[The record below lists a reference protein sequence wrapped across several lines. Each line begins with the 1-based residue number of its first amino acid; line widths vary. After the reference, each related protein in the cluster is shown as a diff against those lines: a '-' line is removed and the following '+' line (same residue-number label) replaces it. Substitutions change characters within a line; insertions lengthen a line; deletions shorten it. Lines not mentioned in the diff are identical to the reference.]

1 MKYKFILLSLI
12 LFCLANIAWA
22 QKATLSGKITSEGA
36 PVPGATIQIA
46 NSTKGTAAD
55 DSGNYRITDL
65 DGGSSV
71 TLKISSVGFADKM
84 ETLTLKNGDNIL
96 DITLSE
102 SGKFLEEVVV
112 TGLSVNTKQK
122 ELGTSRAG
130 INSATI
136 DKLPN
141 SSIEDAMVGRMAGVE
156 AYSADGAPGGGF
168 RFRIRGPNSV
178 LGASEPLV
186 IIDGI
191 IMDNSN
197 RNTTTG
203 AVGGNQGTGSASFGM
218 NNGTRGLLAVNP
230 EDIESIE
237 VLKGAAAASL
247 YGSRASS
254 GVVVIKTKSGGK
266 GGIHLD
272 YALDIGS
279 TEVSKNIGKY
289 KTSWAASEI
298 DQWAGFINPTK
309 TTYTDAVLGAYK
321 SNPQTDWSLG
331 GLRKGSFQR
340 HTVRAQGGNKMLG
353 FYATVS
359 TQENIGHIKGTD
371 FNADGARLSLSS
383 SPIKGLSIKISGDY
397 SKDVRNQLPG
407 GTPGFFIPN
416 RWMTDGLVMPFMTLD
431 TGLNSI
437 KNVYFGLTTP
447 DKYATI
453 QRTANTDRLVLSA
466 NVNYKIS
473 PDLAID
479 INAGKDNSTIDSK
492 TLYSFGLVTLFPTG
506 RLDVDQEKLN
516 QQSLTVGLNH
526 SWKIND
532 KMYLKSAVG
541 TQYDENN
548 RFYYYHRTGT
558 LKVDKR
564 STDPAVQYANSL
576 DTANYSA
583 YLPGSF
589 FEVNPIVKTFGI
601 YFNETFGLNE
611 KVFLNLGGRLDK
623 STAFID
629 KYFFYPRASVSYQ
642 ATKNIRARAAFGS
655 SGTQPPPYLAT
666 LTFRR
671 EAGGY
676 QGSGGNYTADNP
688 PNPNLNPEKQTEIEV
703 GVDATFLKERLTVE
717 ATFFNKNFKDL
728 LLVAPINPALNYG
741 LTSGIRN
748 IGEMYNRGI
757 EFVVGYDVIKKE
769 NLNWNITLTGSTL
782 TNKVTKLTEPPTPI
796 SGGIENIMQIR
807 EGYPIGGI
815 WSGPNTEGPTSTLR
829 KYLGTTLPTSEGN
842 IRTDLTWKDI
852 SLNLMFGGKWGMKR
866 FNSTARDLAN
876 PTKRQHVDYWNL
888 PQADLATLYANQDK
902 WVEDANFVKLRQL
915 TLAYN
920 IPSTLLKKV
929 RLNKVNI
936 SLTGMNLFTSTNY
949 IGGYDV
955 ESETSGS
962 GSPNA
967 WVRGLDSWEAGMP
980 KTYTLS
986 FNIGF

>member
-1 MKYKFILLSLI
+1 MKYKITLLTLL
-12 LFCLANIAWA
+12 LFCLCTTIWA
-22 QKATLSGKITSEGA
+22 QKATLSGKITSDGA
-36 PVPGATIQIA
+36 PVPGATIQIL
-46 NSTKGTAAD
+46 STSKGAAAD
-55 DSGNYRITDL
+55 DGGNYRLTDL
-65 DGGSSV
+65 EVGNV
-71 TLKISSVGFADKM
+71 TLKISSVGFGEQTK
-84 ETLTLKNGDNIL
+84 TLTLKSGDNTL
-96 DITLSE
+96 DINLDE

-122 ELGTSRAG
+122 EQGTSRAG

-141 SSIEDAMVGRMAGVE
+141 SSIEDAMVGRLAGVE
-156 AYSADGAPGGGF
+156 AYTADGAPGGGY

-197 RNTTTG
+197 RNTTSG
-203 AVGGNQGTGSASFGM
+203 AAGGNQGTGSASFGM

-266 GGIHLD
+266 GGIHVD

-279 TEVSKNIGKY
+279 TEVSKNIAKY
-289 KTSWAASEI
+289 KTAWSSSEI
-298 DQWAGFINPTK
+298 DQWAALINPTK

-321 SNPQTDWSLG
+321 GNPQTDWSLG
-331 GLRKGSFQR
+331 GLRKGSFDR

-353 FYATVS
+353 FYATIS
-359 TQENIGHIKGTD
+359 RQENVGHIKGTD
-371 FNADGARLSLSS
+371 YKADGARLSLSS
-383 SPIKGLSIKISGDY
+383 SPIQGLNIKISGDY

-437 KNVYFGLTTP
+437 KNIYFGLTTP

-453 QRTANTDRLVLSA
+453 QRTAHTERMVLSA
-466 NVNYKIS
+466 NVNYKIT

-492 TLYSFGLVTLFPTG
+492 TLYQFGLVTLFPLG

-548 RFYYYHRTGT
+548 RYYYYHRTGT
-558 LKVDKR
+558 LKPEKR
-564 STDPAVQYANSL
+564 STDAAVQLANSL

-589 FEVNPIVKTFGI
+589 FEVNPIVKTFGV

-611 KVFLNLGGRLDK
+611 KLFLNLGGRFDR
-623 STAFID
+623 STAFIS

-642 ATKNIRARAAFGS
+642 ATKNLRARAAFGT

-666 LTFRR
+666 VTFRR
-671 EAGGY
+671 EANGY

-688 PNPNLNPEKQTEIEV
+688 PNPNLKPEQQSEIEV
-703 GVDATFLKERLTVE
+703 GVDGTFLNNRLTVE
-717 ATFFNKNFKDL
+717 ATFYNKNFKDML
-728 LLVAPINPALNYG
+728 LSAPINPALNNG
-741 LTSGIRN
+741 LISGIRN
-748 IGEMYNRGI
+748 VGEMYNRGF
-757 EFVVGYDVIKKE
+757 EFVIGYDVIKTQDI
-769 NLNWNITLTGSTL
+769 NWNITLTGSTL
-782 TNKVTKLTEPPTPI
+782 TNKITKLTDPPTPI
-796 SGGIENIMQIR
+796 AAGVDNVLQIR
-807 EGYPIGGI
+807 EGYPISGV
-815 WSGPNTEGPTSTLR
+815 WSSTINTVGATDASR
-829 KYLGTTLPTSEGN
+829 RYLGTTLPTSEGN
-842 IRTDLTWKDI
+842 IRTDLTWKDL
-852 SLNLMFGGKWGMKR
+852 SLNVMFGGKWGMKR

-876 PTKRQHVDYWNL
+876 PAKRQHVDYWSL
-888 PQADLATLYANQDK
+888 PQADLVALYANQDK
-902 WVEDANFVKLRQL
+902 WVEDASFIKLRQL
-915 TLAYN
+915 TLGYN
-920 IPSTLLKKV
+920 IPSKLLKKI
-929 RLNKVNI
+929 RLNKANI
-936 SLTGMNLFTSTNY
+936 SLTGTNLFTSTKY
-949 IGGYDV
+949 LGGYDV

>member
-1 MKYKFILLSLI
+1 MKYKITLLFFL
-12 LFCLANIAWA
+12 LLCLSNAIWA
-22 QKATLSGKITSEGA
+22 QKATLSGKITGDRT
-36 PVPGATIQIA
+36 PVPGATIKIL

-55 DSGNYRITDL
+55 ESGNYRLTDL
-65 DGGSSV
+65 AAGSV
-71 TLKISSVGFADKM
+71 TIEVSSVGFANKT
-84 ETLTLKNGDNIL
+84 ETLTLKDGDNTL
-96 DITLSE
+96 DIALSE
-102 SGKFLEEVVV
+102 STEFLGEVVV

-122 ELGTSRAG
+122 EQGTSRAG
-130 INSATI
+130 INGATI
-136 DKLPN
+136 DRLPN
-141 SSIEDAMVGRMAGVE
+141 SSIEEAMVGRMAGVE
-156 AYSADGAPGGGF
+156 AYSTDGAPGGGF

-203 AVGGNQGTGSASFGM
+203 ATGGSQATGSASFGM
-218 NNGTRGLLAVNP
+218 NNGTRGLMAVNP

-254 GVVVIKTKSGGK
+254 GVLVIKTKSGGK

-272 YALDIGS
+272 YALDIGT
-279 TEVSKNIGKY
+279 TEVSKNIAKY
-289 KTSWAASEI
+289 KTAWTGAEI
-298 DQWAGFINPTK
+298 DQWAGFVNPTK
-309 TTYTDAVLGAYK
+309 TIYTDAVLGAYK
-321 SNPQTDWSLG
+321 NNPQTDWSLG
-331 GLRKGSFQR
+331 GFRKGSFTR

-359 TQENIGHIKGTD
+359 TQENIGQVKGTD

-383 SPIKGLSIKISGDY
+383 SPINGLNIKISGDY
-397 SKDVRNQLPG
+397 SKDIRNQLPG

-431 TGLNSI
+431 TGVNSI

-453 QRTANTDRLVLSA
+453 QRTANTERLVLSA
-466 NVNYKIS
+466 NVNYKIT

-492 TLYSFGLVTLFPTG
+492 TLYQFGLVTLFPLG
-506 RLDVDQEKLN
+506 RLDVDREKLN

-526 SWKIND
+526 SWRIND
-532 KMYLKSAVG
+532 KMYLKSAIG

-558 LKVDKR
+558 LKPDKR
-564 STDPAVQYANSL
+564 STDAAVQLANSL
-576 DTANYSA
+576 DTVNYSA

-589 FEVNPIVKTFGI
+589 FETNPVVKTFGI

-611 KVFLNLGGRLDK
+611 KLFLNLGGRFDR
-623 STAFID
+623 STAFVNQ
-629 KYFFYPRASVSYQ
+629 YFFYPRASLSYQ
-642 ATKNIRARAAFGS
+642 ATKNLRARAAFGS

-688 PNPNLNPEKQTEIEV
+688 PNPNLSPEKQTEIEL
-703 GVDATFLKERLTVE
+703 GIDGSFLNDRLTVE
-717 ATFFNKNFKDL
+717 ATFYNKNFSNL
-728 LLVAPINPALNYG
+728 LLNAPINPALNYG

-748 IGEMYNRGI
+748 IGQMYNRGF
-757 EFVVGYDVIKKE
+757 EFVIGLDVVKNQ
-769 NLNWNITLTGSTL
+769 NLTWNVTLTGSTL
-782 TNKVTKLTEPPTPI
+782 KNEVTKLTDPPTPI
-796 SGGIENIMQIR
+796 AGGVDNIMQIR
-807 EGYPIGGI
+807 EGYPISGI
-815 WSGPNTEGPTSTLR
+815 WASVSNIAGATDVSR
-829 KYLGTTLPTSEGN
+829 KFLGTTLPTSEGN
-842 IRTDLTWKDI
+842 IRTDLTWKDL
-852 SLNLMFGGKWGMKR
+852 SLNVMFGGKFGMKR

-876 PTKRQHVDYWNL
+876 PTKRQHADYWNL
-888 PQADLATLYANQDK
+888 PQADLVALYADQNK
-902 WVEDANFVKLRQL
+902 WVEDASFIKLRQL
-915 TLAYN
+915 TIAYN
-920 IPSTLLKKV
+920 IPSKLLKKV
-929 RLNKVNI
+929 RLNKANI
-936 SLTGMNLFTSTNY
+936 SLTGMNLFTSTKY
-949 IGGYDV
+949 IGGYDI

-962 GSPNA
+962 GSQNA
-967 WVRGLDSWEAGMP
+967 WVRGLDSWEGGMP

-986 FNIGF
+986 FNVGF